1 MKKLLIMAASVL
13 MIIGLC
19 SCGSGNGT
27 ENKPTNADSSAVTEQ
42 ATKQATEKV
51 EEKSIYQKGET
62 AVYKD
67 KTEVTFEEIETT
79 DGGQYSIIQ
88 DDEEYVL
95 VKVKI
100 KNKGDSKLSVSPMNF
115 KMKNGSGVV
124 TDADFALPSQAKDK
138 SELKSVDLASGG
150 EIEGWVAF
158 TLQKDEKSLELEW
171 YNNMFDDEPGLAFK
185 AK

>member
-1 MKKLLIMAASVL
+1 MKKTLIMAMLAL
-13 MIIGLC
+13 MIMGMC
-19 SCGSGNGT
+19 SCGSGST
-27 ENKPTNADSSAVTEQ
+27 AENETKSVAASAVGEKSTDE
-42 ATKQATEKV
+42 ATEKA

-62 AVYKD
+62 AVFKD
-67 KTEVTFEEIETT
+67 KTEITFSEIETA
-79 DGGQYSIIQ
+79 DGGQYSLLQ

-100 KNKGDSKLSVSPMNF
+100 KNKRDSKLSVSPMNF
-115 KMKNGSGVV
+115 KMKNSSGVV
-124 TDADFALPSQAKDK
+124 TDADFALPSQAKGK

-158 TLQKDEKSLELEW
+158 TLQKNEKSLELEW
-171 YNNMFDDEPGLAFK
+171 YDNLFDDEPSLVFI